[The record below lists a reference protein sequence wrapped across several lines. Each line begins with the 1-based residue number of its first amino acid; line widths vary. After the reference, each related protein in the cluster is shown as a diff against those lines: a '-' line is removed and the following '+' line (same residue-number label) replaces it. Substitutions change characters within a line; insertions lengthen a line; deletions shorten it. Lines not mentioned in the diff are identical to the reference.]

1 MAEPLLRKTFA
12 KLRARR
18 RKSLKGGRTEESD
31 VSEKAPIAAHP
42 ETAQVAKCESGEPRA
57 ERTDLSG
64 ACKSPS
70 ERLLPPCAP
79 ENLACSGASYPGP
92 AMCPPSL
99 AKRPSRELGVGA
111 AGRIP
116 GEGRQA
122 KGAAEEGEIWYNPIP
137 EDLDLVRV
145 PRRAEPSRA
154 QWYVE
159 VPGPADGARKPGGAL
174 TMPGGTETAPEQPTA
189 RSAPKPSPPNPHRPS
204 TSTPAAGVTWSGNQA
219 GGAAHKAELSDG
231 AADARTE
238 SSRTPPASPSP
249 RPSKK
254 STAAHR
260 SLSDRVKSPGT
271 VRRLSMKMKKLP
283 ELRRKLSLRGTSRSN
298 GRHDK
303 DGGGGAAAA
312 AAESA
317 RPGPSGR
324 ASPPPSSPSM
334 PLPVSNVIC
343 RYHLDS
349 SVSSRGS
356 SWQRKKQR
364 SSRALGKGGYLSDGD
379 SPELVAKAGKP
390 EGGSWRAEK
399 ESAAKLDTG
408 AFRPY
413 GGGEQPRCLQYLSG
427 LINVRLYGI
436 EGVKLPRAGL
446 RDIFCAIQVDSVSKA
461 RTAML
466 TCQDP
471 FLSLDHTFNIELEHS
486 QQLKLLVFSWDPS
499 SSRNRVCCHGTAV
512 LPPLFKG
519 ARTHQLAMKLEPRGV
534 LYLKVSL
541 VELWEVPLCC
551 AEDQQEPRVFRMELN
566 ELVERENSG
575 APVPLLI
582 QKCVS
587 EIEKRGLKAVGLY
600 RLCGS
605 AAVKKELR
613 DSFERDSASVNL
625 SEEIY
630 PDINVI
636 TGILK
641 DYLREL
647 PSPLIT
653 KTLYEVVLE
662 AMAKWP
668 LKMTMGV
675 PDASQSP
682 ANTVALLDCLPEAEK
697 ATLTLLL
704 DHLSLVASLQE
715 SNKMTCQNLAVCF
728 GPVLLSQKQE
738 TSQPGARTFP
748 HSKDL
753 ASALDFKRHIE
764 VLHYLLQLWPSDRI
778 QAKRDRSLE
787 QPRPAGCLHSSRQ
800 PTSLPPAAPSAP
812 AEEVVCRTRVGRA
825 PSSARNRHAG
835 DWSSCG
841 RSYLG
846 PGREREAAD
855 RVQVP
860 ALGLGL
866 LDAQEPGDRPGGV
879 SYPDGGQDGGAYPGD
894 GLDLESAVAGRTKD
908 FDSLIA
914 DIERELA
921 KKIIFL

>member
-1 MAEPLLRKTFA
+1 
-12 KLRARR
+12 
-18 RKSLKGGRTEESD
+18 
-31 VSEKAPIAAHP
+31 
-42 ETAQVAKCESGEPRA
+42 
-57 ERTDLSG
+57 
-64 ACKSPS
+64 
-70 ERLLPPCAP
+70 
-79 ENLACSGASYPGP
+79 
-92 AMCPPSL
+92 MCPPSL
-99 AKRPSRELGVGA
+99 ARRPSREQGLSP
-111 AGRIP
+111 AGQICNEMRKTK
-116 GEGRQA
+116 EALQ
-122 KGAAEEGEIWYNPIP
+122 EGEIWYNPIP
-137 EDLDLVRV
+137 EDEDLVSL
-145 PRRAEPSRA
+145 PRRAETSRA

-159 VPGPADGARKPGGAL
+159 VPSPMGAESLASDTGRKQACVATTPGGMETMQEQL
-174 TMPGGTETAPEQPTA
+174 TTRCAA
-189 RSAPKPSPPNPHRPS
+189 KPSPLSARGPS
-204 TSTPAAGVTWSGNQA
+204 HSVPIVGVSWSGSQA
-219 GGAAHKAELSDG
+219 GSSAHKPELSDG
-231 AADARTE
+231 AADAQTE
-238 SSRTPPASPSP
+238 SSRSPLASP
-249 RPSKK
+249 RPAKK
-254 STAAHR
+254 SAAAHR

-283 ELRRKLSLRGTSRSN
+283 ELRRKLSLRGTSRSSRN
-298 GRHDK
+298 DK
-303 DGGGGAAAA
+303 DVGGGSSAS
-312 AAESA
+312 AAEST
-317 RPGPSGR
+317 RPELSRGGSP
-324 ASPPPSSPSM
+324 PPPSSSSSSTGM
-334 PLPVSNVIC
+334 ALPVSNRNVIS

-356 SWQRKKQR
+356 HWHRKKQR
-364 SSRALGKGGYLSDGD
+364 SSRSLGKGGYLSDGD
-379 SPELVAKAGKP
+379 SPELVAKVGTPGCSWHP
-390 EGGSWRAEK
+390 EKDSPTACQHPPG
-399 ESAAKLDTG
+399 AKLDTG

-499 SSRNRVCCHGTAV
+499 SCRNRVCCHGTAL

-519 ARTHQLAMKLEPRGV
+519 ARTHQLAMRLEPRGV
-534 LYLKVSL
+534 LYLKMSL

-551 AEDQQEPRVFRMELN
+551 PEDQREPRVFRMELR

-575 APVPLLI
+575 VTVPLLI

-613 DSFERDSASVNL
+613 DSFERDSASVDL

-662 AMAKWP
+662 ATAKWP
-668 LKMTMGV
+668 LKMTMGM

-682 ANTVALLDCLPEAEK
+682 ANAVALLDCLPDTEK
-697 ATLTLLL
+697 ATLTVLL

-728 GPVLLSQKQE
+728 GPVLLGQKQGI
-738 TSQPGARTFP
+738 SQQGACTLP
-748 HSKDL
+748 HSKEL
-753 ASALDFKRHIE
+753 ASALDFKSHIE
-764 VLHYLLQLWPSDRI
+764 VLHYLLQLWPSERI
-778 QAKRDRSLE
+778 KVKRDVLLE
-787 QPRPAGCLHSSRQ
+787 QTQPANCLRPRRQLPA
-800 PTSLPPAAPSAP
+800 LPLA
-812 AEEVVCRTRVGRA
+812 AEEVVCRNRVGRA
-825 PSSARNRHAG
+825 ASSSRNRHAG
-835 DWSSCG
+835 DWSGCG
-841 RSYLG
+841 RNYLG
-846 PGREREAAD
+846 TGGDREAAD
-855 RVQVP
+855 RGQSP
-860 ALGLGL
+860 ALGVGI
-866 LDAQEPGDRPGGV
+866 LDAQEP
-879 SYPDGGQDGGAYPGD
+879 SNGQDGSSYLAEGRGGD
-894 GLDLESAVAGRTKD
+894 SYHSGSELDFESTVTGRTKD